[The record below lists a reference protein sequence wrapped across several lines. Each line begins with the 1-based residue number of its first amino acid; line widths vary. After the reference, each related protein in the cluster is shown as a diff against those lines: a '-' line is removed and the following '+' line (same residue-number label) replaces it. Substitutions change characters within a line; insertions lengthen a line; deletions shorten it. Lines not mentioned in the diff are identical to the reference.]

1 MLGGVSSI
9 TKDDARGGVAE
20 RKTMS
25 AASSRVDAATLG
37 RRSDGVDIRGFTVSG
52 RTAKRQWGARRAFTC
67 LCVCGTWGDK
77 QLLGRA
83 PASK

>member
-1 MLGGVSSI
+1 MMMPAV
-9 TKDDARGGVAE
+9 GVAE

-52 RTAKRQWGARRAFTC
+52 RTAKRAMGSKGRAFTC
-67 LCVCGTWGDK
+67 LCVCGTWGEISSFLEGL
-77 QLLGRA
+77 QPQSVG
-83 PASK
+83 